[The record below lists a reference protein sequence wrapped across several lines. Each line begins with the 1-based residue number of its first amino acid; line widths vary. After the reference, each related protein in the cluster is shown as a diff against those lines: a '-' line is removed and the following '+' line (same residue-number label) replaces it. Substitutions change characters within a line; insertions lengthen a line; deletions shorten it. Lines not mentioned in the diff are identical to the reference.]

1 MEPWC
6 NVGIVKDATVG
17 IMASPRRLG
26 SAVVRRHPIPV
37 VLFLSL
43 PDLIARVGR
52 GIFPRTLSASL
63 GPGNGIPP
71 TRMHTVA
78 CPLHGPVIRVRGDR
92 ELRSM
97 NRFTRRAALVG
108 ASALPFAAAG
118 PVRAQAKFPDR
129 PIRLII
135 PWAAGGPADAGFRI
149 LAQSVSKKLGQQVIV
164 DNKAGASGIMGAIAL
179 QEAKPD
185 GYTISQMHMSVLR
198 QPLLNKQLTYN
209 PINDLTYILQITG
222 FIMGVVVKADAPWK
236 TLPELLAYAKAN
248 PGKLNW
254 GTLGIGST
262 QHLAMERVGL
272 AQGGLSWTHAPYR
285 GTADTLRALLG
296 GEIDFASESSGWAPM
311 VEAGQLRLLAVF
323 TAQRAKRFPNVPTV
337 KELGID
343 VVIDSPGGLI
353 GPKGMDPAVVA
364 VLADAF
370 RAAAQ
375 EPEHLKFLENM
386 DQPLI
391 LLDGPAYKAAMAKT
405 YEEEKELLRRL
416 NLLPA

>member
-1 MEPWC
+1 
-6 NVGIVKDATVG
+6 
-17 IMASPRRLG
+17 
-26 SAVVRRHPIPV
+26 
-37 VLFLSL
+37 
-43 PDLIARVGR
+43 
-52 GIFPRTLSASL
+52 
-63 GPGNGIPP
+63 
-71 TRMHTVA
+71 
-78 CPLHGPVIRVRGDR
+78 
-92 ELRSM
+92 M

-108 ASALPFAAAG
+108 VSAFPFAAAG
-118 PVRAQAKFPDR
+118 TARAQAKFPDR

-135 PWAAGGPADAGFRI
+135 PWTAGGPADAGFRI

-222 FIMGVVVKADAPWK
+222 FVMGVVVKADAPWK

>member
-1 MEPWC
+1 
-6 NVGIVKDATVG
+6 
-17 IMASPRRLG
+17 
-26 SAVVRRHPIPV
+26 
-37 VLFLSL
+37 
-43 PDLIARVGR
+43 
-52 GIFPRTLSASL
+52 
-63 GPGNGIPP
+63 
-71 TRMHTVA
+71 MH
-78 CPLHGPVIRVRGDR
+78 
-92 ELRSM
+92 
-97 NRFTRRAALVG
+97 RFTRRAALVG
-108 ASALPFAAAG
+108 VSALPFAAAG
-118 PVRAQAKFPDR
+118 TARAQEKFPDR

>member
-1 MEPWC
+1 
-6 NVGIVKDATVG
+6 
-17 IMASPRRLG
+17 
-26 SAVVRRHPIPV
+26 
-37 VLFLSL
+37 
-43 PDLIARVGR
+43 
-52 GIFPRTLSASL
+52 
-63 GPGNGIPP
+63 
-71 TRMHTVA
+71 MH
-78 CPLHGPVIRVRGDR
+78 
-92 ELRSM
+92 
-97 NRFTRRAALVG
+97 RFTRRAALVG

-118 PVRAQAKFPDR
+118 AARAQAKFPDR

-149 LAQSVSKKLGQQVIV
+149 LAQSVSKKLGQQVII
-164 DNKAGASGIMGAIAL
+164 DNKAGASGIMGAMAL

-209 PINDLTYILQITG
+209 PISDLTYILQITG
-222 FIMGVVVKADAPWK
+222 FVMGIVVKADAPWK

-262 QHLAMERVGL
+262 QHLAMERVGI

-296 GEIDFASESSGWAPM
+296 GEIDFASEASGWAPM
-311 VEAGQLRLLAVF
+311 VQAGQLRLLAVF
-323 TAQRAKRFPNVPTV
+323 TAERAKRFPDVPTV

-375 EPEHLKFLENM
+375 EPEHLKFLETM

>member
-1 MEPWC
+1 
-6 NVGIVKDATVG
+6 
-17 IMASPRRLG
+17 
-26 SAVVRRHPIPV
+26 
-37 VLFLSL
+37 
-43 PDLIARVGR
+43 
-52 GIFPRTLSASL
+52 
-63 GPGNGIPP
+63 
-71 TRMHTVA
+71 
-78 CPLHGPVIRVRGDR
+78 
-92 ELRSM
+92 M

-118 PVRAQAKFPDR
+118 AARAQAKFPDR

-164 DNKAGASGIMGAIAL
+164 DNKAGASGIMGAMAL

-222 FIMGVVVKADAPWK
+222 FVMGVVVKADAPWK

-262 QHLAMERVGL
+262 QHLAMERVGI

-323 TAQRAKRFPNVPTV
+323 TAERAKRFPDAPTV
-337 KELGID
+337 RELGID

>member
-1 MEPWC
+1 
-6 NVGIVKDATVG
+6 
-17 IMASPRRLG
+17 
-26 SAVVRRHPIPV
+26 
-37 VLFLSL
+37 
-43 PDLIARVGR
+43 
-52 GIFPRTLSASL
+52 
-63 GPGNGIPP
+63 
-71 TRMHTVA
+71 
-78 CPLHGPVIRVRGDR
+78 
-92 ELRSM
+92 M
-97 NRFTRRAALVG
+97 NRLTRRAALVG
-108 ASALPFAAAG
+108 ASALPFAVDSAA
-118 PVRAQAKFPDR
+118 RAQGKFPDR

-164 DNKAGASGIMGAIAL
+164 DNKAGASGIMGAMAL

-222 FIMGVVVKADAPWK
+222 FVMGVVVKADALWK
-236 TLPELLAYAKAN
+236 TLPELLAYAKAK

-262 QHLAMERVGL
+262 QHLAMERVGI

-296 GEIDFASESSGWAPM
+296 GEIDFASEASGWAPM
-311 VEAGQLRLLAVF
+311 VQAGQLRLLAVF
-323 TAQRAKRFPNVPTV
+323 TAERAKRFPDVPTV

-391 LLDGPAYKAAMAKT
+391 LLDGPAYKAAMART
-405 YEEEKELLRRL
+405 YEEEKELLHRL

>member
-1 MEPWC
+1 M
-6 NVGIVKDATVG
+6 
-17 IMASPRRLG
+17 S
-26 SAVVRRHPIPV
+26 
-37 VLFLSL
+37 SL
-43 PDLIARVGR
+43 
-52 GIFPRTLSASL
+52 
-63 GPGNGIPP
+63 
-71 TRMHTVA
+71 
-78 CPLHGPVIRVRGDR
+78 
-92 ELRSM
+92 
-97 NRFTRRAALVG
+97 TRRGVLAG
-108 ASALPFAAAG
+108 ASTLPLASAGAA
-118 PVRAQAKFPDR
+118 RAQAKFPDR

-149 LAQSVSKKLGQQVIV
+149 MAQSVSRRLGQQVVV
-164 DNKAGASGIMGAIAL
+164 DNKGGASGIMGAIAL

-198 QPLLNKQLTYN
+198 QPLLNKQLTYD
-209 PINDLTYILQITG
+209 PINDLSYILQITG
-222 FIMGVVVKADAPWK
+222 FVMGIVVKADAPWR

-248 PGKLNW
+248 PGKMNW

-262 QHLAMERVGL
+262 QHLAMERVGI

-296 GEIDFASESSGWAPM
+296 GEIDFASEASGWAPM
-311 VEAGQLRLLAVF
+311 VQAGQLRLLAVF
-323 TAQRAKRFPNVPTV
+323 TAERARRFPDVPTV

-343 VVIDSPGGLI
+343 VVVDSPGGVI

-391 LLDGPAYKAAMAKT
+391 LLDGPAYKAALAKT

>member
-1 MEPWC
+1 
-6 NVGIVKDATVG
+6 
-17 IMASPRRLG
+17 
-26 SAVVRRHPIPV
+26 
-37 VLFLSL
+37 
-43 PDLIARVGR
+43 
-52 GIFPRTLSASL
+52 
-63 GPGNGIPP
+63 
-71 TRMHTVA
+71 
-78 CPLHGPVIRVRGDR
+78 
-92 ELRSM
+92 M

-164 DNKAGASGIMGAIAL
+164 DNKAGASGIMGALAL

-222 FIMGVVVKADAPWK
+222 FVMGVVVRADAPWK

-262 QHLAMERVGL
+262 QHLAMERVGIG
-272 AQGGLSWTHAPYR
+272 QGGLSWTHAPYR

-296 GEIDFASESSGWAPM
+296 GEINFASESSGWAPM

-391 LLDGPAYKAAMAKT
+391 LLDGPAYKAAMART

>member
-1 MEPWC
+1 
-6 NVGIVKDATVG
+6 
-17 IMASPRRLG
+17 
-26 SAVVRRHPIPV
+26 
-37 VLFLSL
+37 
-43 PDLIARVGR
+43 
-52 GIFPRTLSASL
+52 
-63 GPGNGIPP
+63 
-71 TRMHTVA
+71 
-78 CPLHGPVIRVRGDR
+78 
-92 ELRSM
+92 M

-118 PVRAQAKFPDR
+118 AARAQAKFPDR

-164 DNKAGASGIMGAIAL
+164 DNKAGASGIMGAMAL

-222 FIMGVVVKADAPWK
+222 FVMGVVVKADAPWK

-262 QHLAMERVGL
+262 QHLAMERVGI

-296 GEIDFASESSGWAPM
+296 GEIDFASEASGWAPM
-311 VEAGQLRLLAVF
+311 VQAGQLRLLAVF
-323 TAQRAKRFPNVPTV
+323 TAERAKRFPDVPTV

-343 VVIDSPGGLI
+343 VVVDSPGGLV
-353 GPKGMDPAVVA
+353 GPKGMDPAIVKI
-364 VLADAF
+364 LADAF

-375 EPEHLKFLENM
+375 EPKHLEFLDNM
-386 DQPLI
+386 DQPLL
-391 LLDGPAYKAAMAKT
+391 LLDGPAYRDAMART
-405 YEEEKELLRRL
+405 YDEERELLRRL
-416 NLLPA
+416 NLLPV

>member
-1 MEPWC
+1 MSS
-6 NVGIVKDATVG
+6 I
-17 IMASPRRLG
+17 
-26 SAVVRRHPIPV
+26 
-37 VLFLSL
+37 
-43 PDLIARVGR
+43 
-52 GIFPRTLSASL
+52 
-63 GPGNGIPP
+63 
-71 TRMHTVA
+71 
-78 CPLHGPVIRVRGDR
+78 
-92 ELRSM
+92 
-97 NRFTRRAALVG
+97 TRRAALAGAAALPLATVG
-108 ASALPFAAAG
+108 AA
-118 PVRAQAKFPDR
+118 RAQSKYPDR

-149 LAQSVSKKLGQQVIV
+149 MAQSVSKKLGQQVV
-164 DNKAGASGIMGAIAL
+164 VENKAGASGIMGALAL

-209 PINDLTYILQITG
+209 PVTDLTYILQITG
-222 FIMGVVVKADAPWK
+222 FVMGVVVKADAPWK
-236 TLPELLAYAKAN
+236 SLPELLAYAKAN
-248 PGKLNW
+248 PGRLNW

-262 QHLAMERVGL
+262 QHLAMERVGM

-296 GEIDFASESSGWAPM
+296 GEIDFASEASGWAPM
-311 VEAGQLRLLAVF
+311 VQSGQLRLLAVF
-323 TAQRAKRFPNVPTV
+323 TANRAKRFPDVPTV

-343 VVIDSPGGLI
+343 VVVDSPGGLI

-391 LLDGPAYKAAMAKT
+391 LLDGAAYKASMAKT
-405 YEEEKELLRRL
+405 YEEERELLRRL
-416 NLLPA
+416 NLLPS

>member
-1 MEPWC
+1 
-6 NVGIVKDATVG
+6 
-17 IMASPRRLG
+17 
-26 SAVVRRHPIPV
+26 
-37 VLFLSL
+37 
-43 PDLIARVGR
+43 
-52 GIFPRTLSASL
+52 
-63 GPGNGIPP
+63 
-71 TRMHTVA
+71 
-78 CPLHGPVIRVRGDR
+78 
-92 ELRSM
+92 M
-97 NRFTRRAALVG
+97 NRLTRRGALVG
-108 ASALPFAAAG
+108 ASALPFAAVGAA
-118 PVRAQAKFPDR
+118 RAQAKYPDK

-164 DNKAGASGIMGAIAL
+164 DNKAGASGIMGALAL

-222 FIMGVVVKADAPWK
+222 FVMGVVVKADAPWK

-323 TAQRAKRFPNVPTV
+323 TAERAKRFPNVPTV

>member
-1 MEPWC
+1 MQ
-6 NVGIVKDATVG
+6 
-17 IMASPRRLG
+17 
-26 SAVVRRHPIPV
+26 
-37 VLFLSL
+37 
-43 PDLIARVGR
+43 
-52 GIFPRTLSASL
+52 
-63 GPGNGIPP
+63 
-71 TRMHTVA
+71 
-78 CPLHGPVIRVRGDR
+78 
-92 ELRSM
+92 
-97 NRFTRRAALVG
+97 RFTRRAALVG
-108 ASALPFAAAG
+108 VSALPFAAAG
-118 PVRAQAKFPDR
+118 AARAQAKFPDR

-164 DNKAGASGIMGAIAL
+164 DNKAGASGIMGAMAL

-209 PINDLTYILQITG
+209 PISDLTYILQITG

-262 QHLAMERVGL
+262 QHLAMERVGI

-311 VEAGQLRLLAVF
+311 VQAGQLRLLAVF
-323 TAQRAKRFPNVPTV
+323 TAERAKRFPDVPTV

-370 RAAAQ
+370 RVAAQ

>member
-1 MEPWC
+1 M
-6 NVGIVKDATVG
+6 
-17 IMASPRRLG
+17 S
-26 SAVVRRHPIPV
+26 
-37 VLFLSL
+37 
-43 PDLIARVGR
+43 
-52 GIFPRTLSASL
+52 
-63 GPGNGIPP
+63 
-71 TRMHTVA
+71 
-78 CPLHGPVIRVRGDR
+78 
-92 ELRSM
+92 
-97 NRFTRRAALVG
+97 RFTRRAALVG

-118 PVRAQAKFPDR
+118 AARAQAKFPDR

-164 DNKAGASGIMGAIAL
+164 DNKAGASGIMGAMAL

-222 FIMGVVVKADAPWK
+222 FVMGVVVKADAPWK

-262 QHLAMERVGL
+262 QHLAMERVGI

-323 TAQRAKRFPNVPTV
+323 TAQRAKRFPDVPTV

>member
-1 MEPWC
+1 
-6 NVGIVKDATVG
+6 
-17 IMASPRRLG
+17 
-26 SAVVRRHPIPV
+26 
-37 VLFLSL
+37 
-43 PDLIARVGR
+43 
-52 GIFPRTLSASL
+52 
-63 GPGNGIPP
+63 
-71 TRMHTVA
+71 
-78 CPLHGPVIRVRGDR
+78 
-92 ELRSM
+92 M

-129 PIRLII
+129 QIRLII

-149 LAQSVSKKLGQQVIV
+149 LAQSVSRKLGQQVIV
-164 DNKAGASGIMGAIAL
+164 DNKAGASGIMGAMAL

-209 PINDLTYILQITG
+209 PISDLTYILQITG
-222 FIMGVVVKADAPWK
+222 FVMGVVVRADAPWK

-262 QHLAMERVGL
+262 QHLAMERVGI

-391 LLDGPAYKAAMAKT
+391 LLDGPAYKAAMART
-405 YEEEKELLRRL
+405 YEEEKGLLRRL

>member
-1 MEPWC
+1 
-6 NVGIVKDATVG
+6 
-17 IMASPRRLG
+17 
-26 SAVVRRHPIPV
+26 
-37 VLFLSL
+37 
-43 PDLIARVGR
+43 
-52 GIFPRTLSASL
+52 
-63 GPGNGIPP
+63 
-71 TRMHTVA
+71 
-78 CPLHGPVIRVRGDR
+78 
-92 ELRSM
+92 M

-118 PVRAQAKFPDR
+118 AARAQAKFPDR

-164 DNKAGASGIMGAIAL
+164 DNKAGASGIMGAMAL

-209 PINDLTYILQITG
+209 PIDDLTYILQITG

-262 QHLAMERVGL
+262 QHLAMERVGI

-311 VEAGQLRLLAVF
+311 VQAGQLRLLAVF
-323 TAQRAKRFPNVPTV
+323 TAERARRFPDVPTV

>member
-1 MEPWC
+1 MS
-6 NVGIVKDATVG
+6 N
-17 IMASPRRLG
+17 L
-26 SAVVRRHPIPV
+26 
-37 VLFLSL
+37 
-43 PDLIARVGR
+43 
-52 GIFPRTLSASL
+52 
-63 GPGNGIPP
+63 
-71 TRMHTVA
+71 
-78 CPLHGPVIRVRGDR
+78 
-92 ELRSM
+92 
-97 NRFTRRAALVG
+97 TRRAALVS
-108 ASALPFAAAG
+108 ASVLPLATARAA
-118 PVRAQAKFPDR
+118 RAQTKFPDR

-149 LAQSVSKKLGQQVIV
+149 MAQSVAKKLGQQVIV

-209 PINDLTYILQITG
+209 PISDLTYILQITG
-222 FIMGVVVKADAPWK
+222 FVMGVVVKADAQWK
-236 TLPELLAYAKAN
+236 TFPELLAYAKAN

-262 QHLAMERVGL
+262 QHLAMERVGI

-296 GEIDFASESSGWAPM
+296 GEIDFASEASGWAPM
-311 VEAGQLRLLAVF
+311 VQAGQLRLLAVF
-323 TAQRAKRFPNVPTV
+323 TAERAKRFPDVPTV

-343 VVIDSPGGLI
+343 VVVDSPGGVI

-364 VLADAF
+364 VLADTF
-370 RAAAQ
+370 RSAAQ